1 MNQAILGIVALVVV
15 YILLVPIAVL
25 WSLNTLFP
33 VLNIPVN
40 FDTWC
45 AVVVVGT
52 FIRGTTTVK
61 K

>member
-1 MNQAILGIVALVVV
+1 MNQAILGIVVLVVV

-33 VLNIPVN
+33 ALNIAIN

>member
-1 MNQAILGIVALVVV
+1 MNQAILGIITLVLA
-15 YILLVPIAVL
+15 YIILVPIAVL

-33 VLNIPVN
+33 VLNIPIN

-52 FIRGTTTVK
+52 FIRGTVTVK

>member
-1 MNQAILGIVALVVV
+1 MKETILGIVVLVLAYV
-15 YILLVPIAVL
+15 ILVPIAVL

-33 VLNIPVN
+33 ALNIPVN

-45 AVVVVGT
+45 AVVVVGA
-52 FIRGTTTVK
+52 FIRGSVTVK

>member
-1 MNQAILGIVALVVV
+1 MNQAILGIVALVLA
-15 YILLVPIAVL
+15 YIILVPIAVI

-52 FIRGTTTVK
+52 FIRGATTVK

>member
-1 MNQAILGIVALVVV
+1 MKTTILGIALLVLV
-15 YILLVPIAVL
+15 YLILVPIAVI
-25 WSLNTLFP
+25 WSMNTLFP

-45 AVVVVGT
+45 AIVVFGG
-52 FIRGTTTVK
+52 FIRSTIVTK

>member
-1 MNQAILGIVALVVV
+1 MNQAILGIIALVLA
-15 YILLVPIAVL
+15 YIILVPVAVL

-33 VLNIPVN
+33 VLNIPIN

-52 FIRGTTTVK
+52 FIRGTVTVK